1 MAPPTYTTEARVG
14 LRGPCNARA
23 TPMRSPKTL
32 PYKSAKTFFPPN
44 ALRFQVIVS
53 TTLASQRLAERECAR
68 GVPPQARV
76 SSPRRSDRFLI
87 TAKKPPDLKAGDL
100 RLFEEAA
107 ERAGPRGLGIFFPT
121 TNLVRVFRFN
131 QVTKTST
138 QTKQR
143 KRTKQQ
149 QRTRST
155 GTVQVQDVLVISKW
169 RTLVENPEM
178 LQF

>member
-1 MAPPTYTTEARVG
+1 
-14 LRGPCNARA
+14 
-23 TPMRSPKTL
+23 MRSPKTL

-76 SSPRRSDRFLI
+76 SRPRRSDRFLI

-107 ERAGPRGLGIFFPT
+107 ERAGLEVLGFSRGLP
-121 TNLVRVFRFN
+121 NEA
-131 QVTKTST
+131 
-138 QTKQR
+138 
-143 KRTKQQ
+143 
-149 QRTRST
+149 RSCFS
-155 GTVQVQDVLVISKW
+155 V
-169 RTLVENPEM
+169 
-178 LQF
+178 